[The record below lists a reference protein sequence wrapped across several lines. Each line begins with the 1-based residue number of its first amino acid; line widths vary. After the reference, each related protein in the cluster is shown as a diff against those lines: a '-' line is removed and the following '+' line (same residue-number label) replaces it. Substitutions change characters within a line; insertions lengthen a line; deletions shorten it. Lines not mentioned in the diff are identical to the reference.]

1 MPLVVLG
8 AARNDDLPPV
18 GMVGDGRF
26 EGRTVPKTERIDRLH
41 VVVTVEQ
48 HVRPA
53 RTAAAAVGFGN
64 DRGMTGRRPD
74 VCGQTQ
80 RCDVFGKVIGSR
92 LAISGKG
99 RIGRNRFDPQQRKQP
114 LEAVVEIG
122 IDAVEDRL

>member
-1 MPLVVLG
+1 
-8 AARNDDLPPV
+8 
-18 GMVGDGRF
+18 MVGHDGLER
-26 EGRTVPKTERIDRLH
+26 RPVPEIERIDRLH
-41 VVVTVEQ
+41 VVVAVEQ
-48 HVRPA
+48 HMRA
-53 RTAAAAVGFGN
+53 RRAFAITLAVAVALAFGN